1 MATTAHPPV
10 TLTRRGQKSVSL
22 QRERWK
28 RRGPLLPALIFTIIV
43 TQLPFIITLVY
54 SFFSWNLLRTEGRH
68 FAWFENYSR
77 VLSDPATRS
86 ALWVTVELTAGAVI
100 LSLLVGLGCAL
111 LVDRKFLGRGVV
123 RTLLIAPFLVMPAA
137 AALLWK
143 TTMLN
148 PVFGIVNW
156 VLSPLGVGDVDWASQ
171 YPLLTIIV
179 VETWHWAPFMML
191 ILLGGLQSQDR
202 SILEAAR
209 VEGAGAFQIFRY
221 LTLPHL
227 RQYIELGIV
236 LGSIYI
242 VQTFDSIFMIT
253 QGGPGTSTTNLPFA
267 LYLKAFRAFNVG
279 QAAALGVIVVIL
291 TILVATVAL
300 RVVSRIFQDE
310 GVSSRVIDVAAFRR
324 REKAAT
330 SFQRREKEATS

>member
-1 MATTAHPPV
+1 MATTAQRPL
-10 TLTRRGQKSVSL
+10 TLARQQRNVSL
-22 QRERWK
+22 SRERWK

-43 TQLPFIITLVY
+43 TQLPFLITLVY
-54 SFFSWNLLRTEGRH
+54 SFFSWNLLRTEGRK
-68 FAWFENYSR
+68 FAFLDNYGR
-77 VLSDPATRS
+77 VLSDSTTRK
-86 ALWVTVELTAGAVI
+86 ALLVTVELTLGAVL
-100 LSLLVGLGCAL
+100 LSVFVGLACAL

-143 TTMLN
+143 TTMLH
-148 PVFGIVNW
+148 PVFGLVNW
-156 VLSPLGVGDVDWASQ
+156 VLSPLGVGDVDWTSKF
-171 YPLLTIIV
+171 PLLTIIV

-209 VEGAGAFQIFRY
+209 VEGATTLQIFRH

-227 RQYIELGIV
+227 RQYLELGVV

-253 QGGPGTSTTNLPFA
+253 QGGPGTSTTNLPFD
-267 LYLKAFRAFNVG
+267 LYLRAFRAFNVG
-279 QAAALGVIVVIL
+279 QAAALGVIVVAL
-291 TILVATVAL
+291 TIAVSTIAL
-300 RVVSRIFQDE
+300 RVVSRIFEDE
-310 GVSSRVIDVAAFRR
+310 GVAARVIDVAGFKRR
-324 REKAAT
+324 
-330 SFQRREKEATS
+330 KEAQA

>member
-1 MATTAHPPV
+1 MSTTATTAPPAV
-10 TLTRRGQKSVSL
+10 RRRQAQTFSL
-22 QRERWK
+22 AQERRR

-43 TQLPFIITLVY
+43 TQLPFIVTLVY
-54 SFFSWNLLRTEGRH
+54 SLFSWNLLRPGSRH
-68 FAWFENYSR
+68 FAWLKNYSD
-77 VLSDPATRS
+77 VISDSTARH
-86 ALWVTVELTAGAVI
+86 AFLVTVLLTVGAVI
-100 LSLLVGLGCAL
+100 LSVLLGLACAL

-156 VLSPLGVGDVDWASQ
+156 VLGPLGVGNVDWASRF
-171 YPLLTIIV
+171 PLPTIIA

-202 SILEAAR
+202 SVLEAAR
-209 VEGAGAFQIFRY
+209 VDGATTLQSFRY

-227 RQYIELGIV
+227 RQYIELGVV

-253 QGGPGTSTTNLPFA
+253 QGGPGTATTNLPFQ
-267 LYLKAFRAFNVG
+267 LYETAFRAFNVG
-279 QAAALGVIVVIL
+279 QAAALGVIVVVL
-291 TILVATVAL
+291 TIIVSTYAL
-300 RVVSRIFQDE
+300 RIISQLFTDPVVA
-310 GVSSRVIDVAAFRR
+310 SRVIDLSRFQ
-324 REKAAT
+324 REKKLETARA
-330 SFQRREKEATS
+330 EEVPA

>member
-1 MATTAHPPV
+1 MATSASAAPAGAMRRKARSI
-10 TLTRRGQKSVSL
+10 TLAQERR
-22 QRERWK
+22 R

-43 TQLPFIITLVY
+43 TQLPFVVTLVY
-54 SFFSWNLLRTEGRH
+54 SFFSWNLLRPGSRE
-68 FAWFENYSR
+68 FAFLDNYIS
-77 VLSDPATRS
+77 VLTDSSMWS
-86 ALWVTVELTAGAVI
+86 ALLVTVLLTAGAVI
-100 LSLLVGLGCAL
+100 ASVLVGLATAL

-137 AALLWK
+137 ASLLWK

-171 YPLLTIIV
+171 FPLLTIIT

-209 VEGAGAFQIFRY
+209 VDSATTWQSFRY

-227 RQYIELGIV
+227 RQYIELGVV
-236 LGSIYI
+236 LGAIYI

-253 QGGPGTSTTNLPFA
+253 QGGPGTSTTNLPFL
-267 LYLKAFRAFNVG
+267 LYQEAFRAFDVG
-279 QAAALGVIVVIL
+279 EAAALGVVVVVL
-291 TILVATVAL
+291 TIIVATYAL
-300 RVVSRIFQDE
+300 RIISRMFTDPVVA
-310 GVSSRVIDVAAFRR
+310 SRVVDVSMFQK
-324 REKAAT
+324 REKKAEEAA
-330 SFQRREKEATS
+330 A

>member
-1 MATTAHPPV
+1 MATRATTAPAA
-10 TLTRRGQKSVSL
+10 LGRRGRPVGLTQ
-22 QRERWK
+22 ERRR

-43 TQLPFIITLVY
+43 TQLPFLVTLVY
-54 SFFSWNLLRTEGRH
+54 SFFSWNLLRPGSRE
-68 FAWFENYSR
+68 FAWFDNYTE
-77 VLSDPATRS
+77 VLSDSGTWH
-86 ALWVTVELTAGAVI
+86 ALLVTALLTAGAVVA
-100 LSLLVGLGCAL
+100 SVLVGLACAL
-111 LVDRKFLGRGVV
+111 LVDRKFLGRGIC

-156 VLSPLGVGDVDWASQ
+156 VLSPLGVGEVDWASEF
-171 YPLLTIIV
+171 PLLTIIG

-202 SILEAAR
+202 SVLEAAR
-209 VEGAGAFQIFRY
+209 VDGATAIQSFRY

-227 RQYIELGIV
+227 RQFIELGVV

-253 QGGPGTSTTNLPFA
+253 QGGPGTATTNLPFE
-267 LYLKAFRAFNVG
+267 LYQRAFRAFDVG
-279 QAAALGVIVVIL
+279 EAAALGVIVVVL
-291 TILVATVAL
+291 TIIFATYAL
-300 RVVSRIFQDE
+300 RVISRLFTDP
-310 GVSSRVIDVAAFRR
+310 VVAARVLDVSAFRGR
-324 REKAAT
+324 
-330 SFQRREKEATS
+330 KEAEPARAGEVAA

>member
-1 MATTAHPPV
+1 MATTAQRPL
-10 TLTRRGQKSVSL
+10 TLARQQRNVSL
-22 QRERWK
+22 SRERWK

-43 TQLPFIITLVY
+43 TQLPFLITLVY
-54 SFFSWNLLRTEGRH
+54 SFFSWNLLRTEGRK
-68 FAWFENYSR
+68 FAFLDNYGR
-77 VLSDPATRS
+77 VLSDSTTRK
-86 ALWVTVELTAGAVI
+86 ALLVTVELTLGAVL
-100 LSLLVGLGCAL
+100 LSVFVGLACAL

-137 AALLWK
+137 SALLWK
-143 TTMLN
+143 TTLLN
-148 PVFGIVNW
+148 PVFGMVNW
-156 VLSPLGVGDVDWASQ
+156 VLSPLGVGHVDWASQ

-209 VEGAGAFQIFRY
+209 VEGATTLQIFRH

-227 RQYIELGIV
+227 RQYLELGVV

-253 QGGPGTSTTNLPFA
+253 QGGPGTSTTNLPFD
-267 LYLKAFRAFNVG
+267 LYLRAFRAFNVG
-279 QAAALGVIVVIL
+279 QAAALGVIVVAL
-291 TILVATVAL
+291 TIAVSTIAL
-300 RVVSRIFQDE
+300 RVVSRIFEDE
-310 GVSSRVIDVAAFRR
+310 GVAARVIDVAGFKRR
-324 REKAAT
+324 
-330 SFQRREKEATS
+330 KEAQA

>member
-1 MATTAHPPV
+1 MATSASAAPTGAIRRKARSI
-10 TLTRRGQKSVSL
+10 TLAQERR
-22 QRERWK
+22 R

-43 TQLPFIITLVY
+43 TQLPFLVTLAY
-54 SFFSWNLLRTEGRH
+54 SFFSWNLLRPGSRE
-68 FAWFENYSR
+68 FAFLDNYIS
-77 VLSDPATRS
+77 VLTDSSMWS
-86 ALWVTVELTAGAVI
+86 ALLVTVLLTAGAVI
-100 LSLLVGLGCAL
+100 ASVLVGLATAL

-137 AALLWK
+137 ASLLWK

-171 YPLLTIIV
+171 FPLLTIIT

-209 VEGAGAFQIFRY
+209 VDSATTWQSFRY

-227 RQYIELGIV
+227 RQYIELGVV
-236 LGSIYI
+236 LGAIYI

-253 QGGPGTSTTNLPFA
+253 QGGPGTSTTNLPFL
-267 LYLKAFRAFNVG
+267 LYQEAFRAFDVG
-279 QAAALGVIVVIL
+279 EAAALGVVVVVL
-291 TILVATVAL
+291 TIIVATYAL
-300 RVVSRIFQDE
+300 RIISRMFTDPVVA
-310 GVSSRVIDVAAFRR
+310 SRVVDISMFQK
-324 REKAAT
+324 REKRAEEAA
-330 SFQRREKEATS
+330 A

>member
-10 TLTRRGQKSVSL
+10 TLTQRGTRRVTLS
-22 QRERWK
+22 RERWR
-28 RRGPLLPALIFTIIV
+28 RRGPMLPALIFTIVI
-43 TQLPFIITLVY
+43 TQLPFLLTLVY

-68 FAWFENYSR
+68 FAWFENYQR
-77 VLSDPATRS
+77 VLSDSATYS
-86 ALWVTVELTAGAVI
+86 ALWVTVKLTVGAVL
-100 LSLLVGLGCAL
+100 LSVLVGLVCAL

-123 RTLLIAPFLVMPAA
+123 RTLLIAPFLIMPAA
-137 AALLWK
+137 ASLLWK

-148 PVFGIVNW
+148 PVFGLVNW
-156 VLSPLGVGDVDWASQ
+156 FLSPLGVGNVDWASQ

-191 ILLGGLQSQDR
+191 ILLGGLQSQDK
-202 SILEAAR
+202 SILESAR
-209 VEGAGAFQIFRY
+209 VEGASSLQIFRY

-227 RQYIELGIV
+227 RQFIELGVV

-253 QGGPGTSTTNLPFA
+253 QGGPGTATTNLPFD

-279 QAAALGVIVVIL
+279 QAAALGVLVVIL
-291 TILVATVAL
+291 TIGIATVAL
-300 RVVSRIFQDE
+300 RVMSRIFQDE
-310 GVSSRVIDVAAFRR
+310 GVSARVIDVAAFRR
-324 REKAAT
+324 H
-330 SFQRREKEATS
+330 QKEATS

>member
-1 MATTAHPPV
+1 MATTATSAPRAFG
-10 TLTRRGQKSVSL
+10 RRREAASL
-22 QRERWK
+22 SAERRR

-43 TQLPFIITLVY
+43 TQLPFVVTLVY
-54 SFFSWNLLRTEGRH
+54 SFFSWNLLRPGSRE
-68 FAWFENYSR
+68 FAWFENYQEVLTSSR
-77 VLSDPATRS
+77 TWH
-86 ALWVTVELTAGAVI
+86 ALLVTVLLTAGAV
-100 LSLLVGLGCAL
+100 LASVLVGLACAL
-111 LVDRKFLGRGVV
+111 LVDRKFLGRGIC

-171 YPLLTIIV
+171 YPLFTIIL

-202 SILEAAR
+202 SVLEAAR
-209 VEGAGAFQIFRY
+209 VDGATAFQSFRF

-227 RQYIELGIV
+227 RQFLELGVV
-236 LGSIYI
+236 LGSIYL

-253 QGGPGTSTTNLPFA
+253 QGGPGTSTTNLPFE
-267 LYLKAFRAFNVG
+267 LYQTAFRAFDVG
-279 QAAALGVIVVIL
+279 EAAALGVIVVIL
-291 TILVATVAL
+291 TIIIATYAL
-300 RVVSRIFQDE
+300 RVIGRLFTDPV
-310 GVSSRVIDVAAFRR
+310 VASRVIDISAYRRKEEVAA
-324 REKAAT
+324 
-330 SFQRREKEATS
+330 